1 MRRWADAEHRTR
13 GAQALDRRGEGVRA
27 PGRPDGGRL
36 GEDASVG
43 TFDARAVWRTDEDE
57 LIYLTYT
64 GRSVIP
70 DPVRAAFADP
80 AAPDV
85 DPARYYL
92 RIAMVFETASK
103 RLEWLNGVLAVGVG
117 ERTAFGVRHV
127 IHEIG

>member
-1 MRRWADAEHRTR
+1 M
-13 GAQALDRRGEGVRA
+13 
-27 PGRPDGGRL
+27 
-36 GEDASVG
+36 
-43 TFDARAVWRTDEDE
+43 
-57 LIYLTYT
+57 
-64 GRSVIP
+64 P